1 MDLSVFLVELLR
13 LHDCVIIPDLGG
25 FIANYRPA
33 EIDMAG
39 NKFFPPKKEIIFSS
53 KLNRNDGLLV
63 NHISD
68 SEGLGY
74 LEARKMV
81 SEFTDEAWSKLE
93 NDETLEFPKIGS
105 LRFDKNEKLI
115 FEPAIHENL
124 LLDAYG
130 MEAFHFPELTR
141 HDTIPVKTVFRDK
154 ESVRPVFS
162 SRKVK
167 RLLIAIPILIAI
179 ALIPV
184 ARLTLKDGNLMK
196 PQTSATTSLP
206 LTEAPKSIIPEVSQ
220 PAVSEANIETKT
232 ETNSNVKESTET
244 VSDKT
249 STDEVKA
256 PLPATTTDQA
266 KGKYRVIGGCFRN
279 RDNADK
285 LFALMVSK
293 GYQPE
298 IKPLKSGAFMVTI
311 QSYSDRNEALQTLD
325 SLQKAEPEAG
335 YWMMKD
341 K

>member
-1 MDLSVFLVELLR
+1 MDLSVFLVDLLR

-33 EIDMAG
+33 EIDLVG
-39 NKFFPPKKEIIFSS
+39 NKFFPPKKEIIFSN
-53 KLNRNDGLLV
+53 KLNKNDGLLV
-63 NHISD
+63 NHISE

-93 NDETLEFPKIGS
+93 NGETLEFPKIGS

-130 MEAFHFPELTR
+130 MEAFHFPELIR
-141 HDTIPVKTVFRDK
+141 HDAIPVKTVFRDK
-154 ESVRPVFS
+154 DSVRPVFS

-167 RLLIAIPILIAI
+167 KLLIAIPVLIAI

-196 PQTSATTSLP
+196 PQTSATTTLP
-206 LTEAPKSIIPEVSQ
+206 LTDAPKIISPEVSQ
-220 PAVSEANIETKT
+220 PAVSETNIEDKT
-232 ETNSNVKESTET
+232 ETNLNIQESFEA
-244 VSDKT
+244 VSDRT
-249 STDEVKA
+249 NAEEVKA
-256 PLPATTTDQA
+256 PLPTQVTEQT
-266 KGKYRVIGGCFRN
+266 KGKYHLIGGCFRN

-285 LFALMVSK
+285 LFALMASK
-293 GYQPE
+293 GFQPE

-311 QSYSDRNEALQTLD
+311 QSYSDRNEALLALD
-325 SLQKAEPEAG
+325 SLQEAEPEAG